1 MKYKIF
7 VDGQFGTTGLK
18 IHEMLKDRE
27 ELEIL
32 TISED
37 DKKDINVKTK
47 LLNEADLVF
56 LCLPDVAS
64 KESVKLITNEK
75 TKVIDASTAHRTNED
90 WTYGIAELT
99 PTQREK

>member
-37 DKKDINVKTK
+37 DKKI
-47 LLNEADLVF
+47 LMLRQ
-56 LCLPDVAS
+56 S
-64 KESVKLITNEK
+64 
-75 TKVIDASTAHRTNED
+75 
-90 WTYGIAELT
+90 Y
-99 PTQREK
+99 